1 MPFIPKL
8 GPKLRKELWTYKEY
22 MKNITSIKEKENTDI
37 INNNKI
43 EKLPWIPKS
52 EPNLRKELKKNWHKN
67 HFYFVM

>member
-1 MPFIPKL
+1 
-8 GPKLRKELWTYKEY
+8 